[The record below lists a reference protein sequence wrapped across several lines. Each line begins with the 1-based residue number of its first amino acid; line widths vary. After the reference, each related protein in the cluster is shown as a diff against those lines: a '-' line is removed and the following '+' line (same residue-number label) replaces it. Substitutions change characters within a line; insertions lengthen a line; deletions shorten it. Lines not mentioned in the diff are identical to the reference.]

1 MNLWKIINFLKKV
14 LTNLFQCSMM
24 YLMKGE
30 NNMTHDMTFC
40 VAISCPYKFTC
51 KRHIANNNFEKDEL
65 VSQCEFK
72 HTLTSCDYYI
82 RKED

>member
-1 MNLWKIINFLKKV
+1 
-14 LTNLFQCSMM
+14 
-24 YLMKGE
+24 
-30 NNMTHDMTFC
+30 MTHDMTFC

-82 RKED
+82 LKED